1 MAEVPFSSVQEFSE
15 TCMKATRP
23 DQIARPLSTLAGS
36 LGLTSWYAG
45 SLLHES
51 ELCRSGFGFYEGSAE
66 WSRRYTDER
75 YSDIDPVFEH
85 AKLTER
91 PFRWSEKATLIDK
104 SDKRAWRVLGEASE
118 FGVREGFTKA
128 WHGFGEVPG
137 VVTFGGLKPDL
148 SQESQMSLLLVG
160 AFAYEGF
167 RRVTQ
172 GFKPVPLVLTRRE
185 LDVLRWSA
193 EGKTAWEIGQ
203 ILSIA
208 ERTVRCYLAQL
219 KRKYAVPTMMQ
230 VVVLS
235 MLDGNLKISPSTRQ
249 N

>member
-1 MAEVPFSSVQEFSE
+1 MLEVPFSSIQEFSE
-15 TCMKATRP
+15 VCMKAARP
-23 DQIARPLSTLAGS
+23 QEIARPLSTLAGK

-51 ELCRSGFGFYEGSAE
+51 ELPTSGFGFYEGSQE
-66 WSRRYTDER
+66 WSRHYTDKR
-75 YSDIDPVFEH
+75 YCEVDPIFQH

-91 PFRWSEKATLIDK
+91 PFRWSEKVALVDK
-104 SDKRAWRVLGEASE
+104 SNKRAWRMLSEASD

-137 VVTFGGLKPDL
+137 VVTFGGEKPNL
-148 SQESQMSLLLVG
+148 SQEAQMSLLLLG

-172 GFKPVPLVLTRRE
+172 GFKPVPPLLTRRE
-185 LDVLRWSA
+185 FEVLRWSA
-193 EGKTAWEIGQ
+193 EGKTAWEVGQ

-208 ERTVRCYLAQL
+208 ERTVRCYLTQL

-235 MLDGNLKISPSTRQ
+235 MLDGNLRVSPSTRR